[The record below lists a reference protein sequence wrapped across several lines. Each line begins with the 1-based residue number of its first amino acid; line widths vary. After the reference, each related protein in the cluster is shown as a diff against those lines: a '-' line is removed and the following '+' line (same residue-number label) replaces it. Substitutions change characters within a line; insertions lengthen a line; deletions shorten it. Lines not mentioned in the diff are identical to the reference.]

1 MRKFC
6 LAIVLIG
13 SLASA
18 LFAQKDPANKNSK
31 DFSLCGSIAYGLG
44 VGGQWIDASVKT
56 NGQAIIEKNDK
67 YLNYGDGFKLEL
79 GGIYKLMENLDA
91 QAVLSYSPGV
101 PEIQAVNESISDN
114 TKVTNTYQAGM
125 FGIKVM
131 ALPRVR
137 ILDLLDMYTGFGFG
151 LYFTSL
157 SWTNSSTSFDGN
169 FETSPALAFCGCI
182 GVNYPVHNDLI
193 IYGEIGLEQ
202 MSFTENSKVDAGSG
216 LLTSYVQ
223 DSKAS
228 NDIPPPPKIPGTNV
242 ALRVGAKFPIF

>member
-1 MRKFC
+1 MRKFG
-6 LAIVLIG
+6 LVFVLIG
-13 SLASA
+13 SLAFA
-18 LFAQKDPANKNSK
+18 IFAQKDPANKNSK

-56 NGQAIIEKNDK
+56 NNQAIVEKSDK

-79 GGIYKLMENLDA
+79 GGIYRLMENLDA
-91 QAVLSYSPGV
+91 QAVLSYNPGV

-151 LYFTSL
+151 LYFASL
-157 SWTNSSTSFDGN
+157 SWANSSTNFNGN
-169 FETSPALAFCGCI
+169 FETSPALAFCGSI

-193 IYGEIGLEQ
+193 IYGEIGLEL
-202 MSFTENSKVDAGSG
+202 MSLTVNSIQSAITDEQTNFDQNSTANNI
-216 LLTSYVQ
+216 
-223 DSKAS
+223 D
-228 NDIPPPPKIPGTNV
+228 PPKKVPGTNV